1 MYFRVILSLLEAP
14 GMHKGGFILGEQY
27 AADNKKCLT

>member
-14 GMHKGGFILGEQY
+14 GMHKGRLILGEIMLLIIRN
-27 AADNKKCLT
+27 D